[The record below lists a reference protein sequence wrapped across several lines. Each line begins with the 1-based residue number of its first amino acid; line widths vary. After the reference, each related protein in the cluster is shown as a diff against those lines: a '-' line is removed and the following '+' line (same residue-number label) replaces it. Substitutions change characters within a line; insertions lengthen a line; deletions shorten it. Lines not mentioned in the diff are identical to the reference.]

1 MKVIPE
7 RGTLWVWLSKSL
19 TVLGKVF
26 EMPLNEEKNNVSE
39 SGTPTSAFAKNKK
52 KPLLADDSTH
62 SENGP
67 VPGLT
72 LIDDA
77 SLN

>member
-7 RGTLWVWLSKSL
+7 RGTLWLWLTKSL

-26 EMPLNEEKNNVSE
+26 EMPLNEKDDVSG
-39 SGTPTSAFAKNKK
+39 SGNPTSTPAKNKQ

-62 SENGP
+62 SEDGP
-67 VPGLT
+67 VPGLK

>member
-7 RGTLWVWLSKSL
+7 RETLWAWLSKSV

-26 EMPLNEEKNNVSE
+26 EMPLNEKDYVAG
-39 SGTPTSAFAKNKK
+39 SGKHAAAKDKHD
-52 KPLLADDSTH
+52 LLIPDDSTH
-62 SENGP
+62 SEEGP
-67 VPGLT
+67 VPGLE

>member
-7 RGTLWVWLSKSL
+7 RETLWAWLSKSVA
-19 TVLGKVF
+19 VLGKVF
-26 EMPLNEEKNNVSE
+26 EMPLNEKNYVA
-39 SGTPTSAFAKNKK
+39 GSAKPKPAAAKDKHD
-52 KPLLADDSTH
+52 LLIADDSTH
-62 SENGP
+62 SEEGL
-67 VPGLT
+67 VPGLE